1 MSNKQHLTMEGLH
14 KIVSLK
20 KSLNLGLSDELNT
33 AFSNIVVINRPL
45 IKNPESLD
53 PNWLA
58 GFASGESCF
67 SIYIYKCKT
76 NLGEAVQLKFDLAQH
91 SRDSEILISI
101 KNYFGCGSVNK
112 HSDNAFMFSITKFSC
127 IMENIIPFFDK
138 YKIIG
143 VKSQDYQDFKKVAL
157 LMQNKA
163 HLTAEGLENIRRIKA
178 GMNRGRVEIDQ
189 IED

>member
-1 MSNKQHLTMEGLH
+1 MSNKLHLTMEGLH
-14 KIVSLK
+14 KIVSFK

-67 SIYIYKCKT
+67 SVYIYKCNT

-91 SRDSEILISI
+91 SPA
-101 KNYFGCGSVNK
+101 FGGE
-112 HSDNAFMFSITKFSC
+112 TL
-127 IMENIIPFFDK
+127 K
-138 YKIIG
+138 Y
-143 VKSQDYQDFKKVAL
+143 L
-157 LMQNKA
+157 
-163 HLTAEGLENIRRIKA
+163 
-178 GMNRGRVEIDQ
+178 
-189 IED
+189 